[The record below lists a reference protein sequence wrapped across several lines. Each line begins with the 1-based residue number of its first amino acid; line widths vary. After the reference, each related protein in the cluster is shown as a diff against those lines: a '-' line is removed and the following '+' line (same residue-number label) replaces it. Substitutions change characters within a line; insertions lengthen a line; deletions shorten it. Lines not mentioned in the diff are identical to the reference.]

1 MKMAYNI
8 KVKNG
13 IAFNLDDEFQNEQ
26 YNHICKIPNVSSYI
40 KRLIAM
46 DMAGTWRTSEVLEDE
61 FTNNTMSSEGMMLS
75 LL

>member
-1 MKMAYNI
+1 MGYNI

-13 IAFNLDDEFQNEQ
+13 IAFNLDDEFQKEQ
-26 YNHICKIPNVSSYI
+26 YDHICKIPNVSSYI

-46 DMAGTWRTSEVLEDE
+46 DMAGSWKPALDSVEDI
-61 FTNNTMSSEGMMLS
+61 TPLPPSDDSMMLS